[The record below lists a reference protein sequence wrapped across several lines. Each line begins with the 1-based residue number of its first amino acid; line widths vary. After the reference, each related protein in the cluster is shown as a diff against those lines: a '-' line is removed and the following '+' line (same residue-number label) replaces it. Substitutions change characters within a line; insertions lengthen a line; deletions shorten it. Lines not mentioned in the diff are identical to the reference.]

1 MSLLIL
7 QLNDCTTVITLIS
20 TLPWIFGFFGCP
32 PQYANRI
39 IATANTI
46 SFIVFISFHS
56 SDGWKK
62 ITKNEKYVGFIFW
75 NLIQLELKWNQM
87 LCAISKP

>member
-1 MSLLIL
+1 MSLYIL

-20 TLPWIFGFFGCP
+20 KLPWIFGFFGCP

-46 SFIVFISFHS
+46 SFIVFKNFHS
-56 SDGWKK
+56 SDGWK
-62 ITKNEKYVGFIFW
+62 NEKYVVFIFW
-75 NLIQLELKWNQM
+75 NLIQLELRCFVQYQG
-87 LCAISKP
+87 